1 MFLIGKKKSNYK
13 WLKFLIIQIQSVWTD
28 SLFPNSYRWRNI
40 RICGIFLTWK
50 KKNEKSIDRD
60 PPKEYEQI
68 IQHNCLHV
76 VAHYQTWP
84 RWLPTIAIY
93 EIKFD
98 GPRSAGCYWY
108 IRSDVEFHGITAIL
122 SFSLS
127 ALPAPGSEMHELFV
141 HLRTHSTT
149 YKHAFPLVILKR
161 HEESCLRL
169 VCVSINLK
177 SPIISHYLSS
187 SFFL

>member
-1 MFLIGKKKSNYK
+1 MNEFTFSKFILIKKYPNIWNISN
-13 WLKFLIIQIQSVWTD
+13 V
-28 SLFPNSYRWRNI
+28 
-40 RICGIFLTWK
+40 
-50 KKNEKSIDRD
+50 KKNKKSIDPD
-60 PPKEYEQI
+60 SPKEYEQI

-127 ALPAPGSEMHELFV
+127 APAPGSEMHELFV

-149 YKHAFPLVILKR
+149 YKHAFPLLILDSNDTKN
-161 HEESCLRL
+161 LRRLQL
-169 VCVSINLK
+169 VVFINLK

-187 SFFL
+187 SFLHSDCEHSILLSCSHCDYCLIIDL

>member
-1 MFLIGKKKSNYK
+1 MNEFTFSKFVLIKKYPYIWNISNVK
-13 WLKFLIIQIQSVWTD
+13 
-28 SLFPNSYRWRNI
+28 
-40 RICGIFLTWK
+40 K
-50 KKNEKSIDRD
+50 KKNKKSIDRG

-127 ALPAPGSEMHELFV
+127 APALGSEMHELFV

-149 YKHAFPLVILKR
+149 YKRAFPNMVILKR
-161 HEESCLRL
+161 QTKNL
-169 VCVSINLK
+169 VATSCVSINLK
-177 SPIISHYLSS
+177 SQISYYFALSLFLFEILLRTFYFVVAFS
-187 SFFL
+187 YYDYSF